1 MTEFNSI
8 VEEQKLLLEAEEW
21 AKGVKTVHAHSLT
34 SLWYD
39 TRKNDGA
46 VLDIEFNNGLV
57 KREIRKTGEIIF
69 FGKALTGVE
78 LINSFVRN
86 K

>member
-69 FGKALTGVE
+69 LGKALTGVE

>member
-21 AKGVKTVHAHSLT
+21 AKGVRTVHAHSLT

-46 VLDIEFNNGLV
+46 VLDIEFNNGVV

>member
-1 MTEFNSI
+1 M
-8 VEEQKLLLEAEEW
+8 LEAEEW

>member
-8 VEEQKLLLEAEEW
+8 VEEQKLMLEAEEW
-21 AKGVKTVHAHSLT
+21 AKGIKTVHAHSLA

-39 TRKNDGA
+39 TRKTDGA
-46 VLDIEFNNGLV
+46 VLDIEFNNGVV

-69 FGKALTGVE
+69 FVKALTGVE
-78 LINSFVRN
+78 LINHFVRN

>member
-46 VLDIEFNNGLV
+46 VLDIEFNNGVV

>member
-8 VEEQKLLLEAEEW
+8 VEEQKLMLEAEEW

-46 VLDIEFNNGLV
+46 VLDIEFNNGVV